1 MGKRKASSGRKGGNL
16 VTVALLLVVVALV
29 AAMKVNPRT
38 NPVDSVKAT
47 ASQVAGDVVSLAS
60 SVSDL
65 SDKTNDQTN
74 QRKASTAGYKDLELT
89 IVPKGTRNEL
99 VRHTGYVVSHNSK
112 WKIPNWVGYELTR
125 REVAGNNP
133 RDDAFAPDPDV
144 RGHKAELADYK
155 GSGYDRGHMAPA
167 ADMKWSKRVMRES
180 FYLSNMCPQNPSL
193 NRGDWNDLEEV
204 VRKWAKRD
212 SAIIVVCGPIVSK
225 RPATIGHGKVAVPKA
240 FFKVVLSPYS
250 KHPSAIGFIM
260 PNEKGNNPLR
270 SYAKSVDE
278 VEDVT
283 GFDFFSSLPDDLEGD
298 VEARY
303 DLSNWNL

>member
-1 MGKRKASSGRKGGNL
+1 MGRRKASNSNKGGRL
-16 VTVALLLVVVALV
+16 VTLALLAVAVALV
-29 AAMKVNPRT
+29 VAMKANPGS

-47 ASQVAGDVVSLAS
+47 VSQVADGVASLAA
-60 SVSDL
+60 SDVNVTEEGICQAGQ
-65 SDKTNDQTN
+65 SQTSPV
-74 QRKASTAGYKDLELT
+74 AYKDLEVT

-125 REVAGNNP
+125 REVAGTNP
-133 RDDAFAPDPDV
+133 RNDAFAPDPDV

-155 GSGYDRGHMAPA
+155 GAGYDRGHMAPA
-167 ADMKWSKRVMRES
+167 ADMKWSKKVMRES

-212 SAIIVVCGPIVSK
+212 SAIVVVCGPIVSK
-225 RPATIGHGKVAVPKA
+225 RPVTIGHGKVAVPKA
-240 FFKVVLSPYS
+240 FFKVVLSPYA

-270 SYAKSVDE
+270 SYAKSVDD
-278 VEDVT
+278 VEQAT
-283 GFDFFSSLPDDLEGD
+283 GFDFFSSLPDS
-298 VEARY
+298 VETVVESHY
-303 DLSNWNL
+303 DLKYWNL